1 MIDGLIAG
9 KLYGAP
15 KQGTSKTGKPFATAK
30 IRVAAGDGEILF
42 VNVIAFEAGACTALL
57 ALGNGDS
64 VAMAGSLTPKAWTDK
79 TGAVRPSLDLVAH
92 QVLTAYH
99 VIHKRMAMTSS
110 SAPPA
115 VHDRALPA
123 EQSAE
128 QGWHQNRQSW
138 QPLS

>member
-15 KQGTSKTGKPFATAK
+15 KQCTSKTGKPFATAK
-30 IRVAAGDGEILF
+30 VRVVFAGRAAAGDAAAAAGGGESMF
-42 VNVIAFEAGACTALL
+42 VNVIAFEAGACAALL
-57 ALGNGDS
+57 ALADGDS

-99 VIHKRMAMTSS
+99 VTHKRREIVAGPDSG
-110 SAPPA
+110 AW
-115 VHDRALPA
+115 
-123 EQSAE
+123 EE
-128 QGWHQNRQSW
+128 I
-138 QPLS
+138 